1 MTSNEIMELS
11 AALKV
16 ASEALRNVQ
25 SMAVGLGMGVTASE
39 CAKTASRLEKRIDQL
54 LWQAEIRLE
63 IQQGAICEED

>member
-25 SMAVGLGMGVTASE
+25 SMAVGLGMGVTASD
-39 CAKTASRLEKRIDQL
+39 CAKTASRLEQRIEQL
-54 LWQAEIRLE
+54 LWQAEIRRE
-63 IQQGAICEED
+63 IQEGAICEED

>member
-1 MTSNEIMELS
+1 MTSNEMMELS

-16 ASEALRNVQ
+16 ASTALRNVQ

-39 CAKTASRLEKRIDQL
+39 CAKTASRLEQRIDQL

>member
-25 SMAVGLGMGVTASE
+25 SMAVGLGMGVTASD
-39 CAKTASRLEKRIDQL
+39 CAKTASRLEQRIDQL
-54 LWQAEIRLE
+54 LWQAEIRRE